1 MPGILVSEVL
11 VAELHP
17 VSNVNTNIMNVRNDA
32 NLRGVNIEYIALVV
46 PELKTKLAT
55 APLSDHG
62 RYVRFRRIP
71 SGLCYKPD
79 RPETRAFMFRFP
91 GFEVWLVF

>member
-1 MPGILVSEVL
+1 VPGILVSEVG
-11 VAELHP
+11 AEELHP
-17 VSNVNTNIMNVRNDA
+17 VSNVDTDIANIRNDA
-32 NLRGVNIEYIALVV
+32 NLRVGNIENIAFIV

-55 APLSDHG
+55 VPLSDHG

-71 SGLCYKPD
+71 SGLCCKPD
-79 RPETRAFMFRFP
+79 RPETRAFQFRTS